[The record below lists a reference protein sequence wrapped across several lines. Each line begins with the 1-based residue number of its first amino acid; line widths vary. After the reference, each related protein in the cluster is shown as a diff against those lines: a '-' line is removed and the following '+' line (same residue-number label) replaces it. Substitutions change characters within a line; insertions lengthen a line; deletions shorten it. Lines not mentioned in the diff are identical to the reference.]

1 MIEFSKTFNKVV
13 QGNADEWYKAA
24 MLLTPVQVEFIKAIC
39 KEASKEAVDIGI
51 LAAASMVRKAGEIN
65 KTMDSGEM
73 ANMLEYSVKQVW
85 EREGRGNV

>member
-13 QGNADEWYKAA
+13 QDNGNEFYKVA

-51 LAAASMVRKAGEIN
+51 LAAASMIRKAGEIN
-65 KTMDSGEM
+65 KTMDLNEI
-73 ANMLEYSVKQVW
+73 ANMLEHSVKQVW
-85 EREGRGNV
+85 EREGRSNA

>member
-13 QGNADEWYKAA
+13 RDNADEWYKAA

-51 LAAASMVRKAGEIN
+51 LAAASMIRKAGKIN
-65 KTMDSGEM
+65 KTMDLNEM
-73 ANMLEYSVKQVW
+73 ANMLEYSVKQVR
-85 EREGRGNV
+85 EREGRANA